1 MRQVALLTRQWPQ
14 ASHAILNELCETRML
29 MPGAELSGDFFRTFN
44 SDVTILCTSFLDEI
58 STELVDALPGLRL
71 VAHVGTW
78 RGPQAPFAE
87 RGLCVADS
95 GPAAAG
101 EAADFVLTQLLAACR
116 RTTLPLPESGAK
128 RTLDQG
134 LARSVSGLKVGL
146 AGYDAVAAEL
156 ARRCRAL
163 DMQVQ
168 CWSLEADALP
178 GWLPRTER
186 LEWLASWCDV
196 LSLHGA
202 SGEALVTPTLLAQCS
217 RDAVLVNATDPRLID
232 EPALIEA
239 LHDYRLAA
247 AALDVCGNEQA
258 LARCPNVLLTPQLAT
273 NTMTARQQ
281 LAERVIANIRAWLA
295 GQPLPDQVI

>member
-1 MRQVALLTRQWPQ
+1 MRQVVLLTRQWPQ
-14 ASHAILNELCETRML
+14 ASHAVLNALCETRML

-58 STELVDALPGLRL
+58 SLELVDALPGLRL

-87 RGLCVADS
+87 RGICIADS

-116 RTTLPLPESGAK
+116 RMTLPLPESGAK

-134 LARSVSGLKVGL
+134 LGRSVSALKVGV

-168 CWSLEADALP
+168 CWSPASEVLP
-178 GWLPRTER
+178 GWLHRAER
-186 LEWLASWCDV
+186 LESLASWCDV
-196 LSLHGA
+196 LSLHGT
-202 SGEALVTPTLLAQCS
+202 SREALVTPALLAQCS
-217 RDAVLVNATDPRLID
+217 RDTVIVNATDRRLID
-232 EPALIEA
+232 EPALVEA
-239 LHDYRLAA
+239 LQDYRLGA
-247 AALDVCGNEQA
+247 AALDVCTDEQA
-258 LARCPNVLLTPQLAT
+258 LVRCPNVLLTPQLAT
-273 NTMTARQQ
+273 HTMTARQQ

-295 GQPLPDQVI
+295 GQPLPDRVI